1 MTRGISFGA
10 SPMSSPANEADVVR
24 VLRRA
29 KQECASRRRI
39 WLGPGLPQGL
49 GGSIGR
55 RLEEPESAELAF
67 VEVVSVSP
75 NGVAKTASTIPSLR
89 CPIIGLSAAEYEGPD
104 ALIRAQGEPGTMIR
118 RLICPFAVFDFG
130 PNGLIVREIRQGLT
144 AADLQQKL
152 DTPLWAGPDLKELGT
167 R

>member
-1 MTRGISFGA
+1 
-10 SPMSSPANEADVVR
+10 MSSPDNEADAAR

-29 KQECASRRRI
+29 AQECESKQGI
-39 WLGPGLPQGL
+39 WLGAGLPQGL
-49 GGSIGR
+49 KGSVGG
-55 RLEEPESAELAF
+55 LAEPESAELAF
-67 VEVVSVSP
+67 VEVASVSA
-75 NGVAKTASTIPSLR
+75 NGAATSVAAIPPLD
-89 CPIIGLSAAEYEGPD
+89 CPIIGVSALEYD
-104 ALIRAQGEPGTMIR
+104 RLDSLIQAGNQIGIAIR